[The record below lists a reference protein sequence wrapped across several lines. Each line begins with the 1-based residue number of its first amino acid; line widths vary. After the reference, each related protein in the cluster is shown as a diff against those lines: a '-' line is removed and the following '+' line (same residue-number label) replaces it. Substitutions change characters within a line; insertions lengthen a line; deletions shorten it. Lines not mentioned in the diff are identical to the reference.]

1 MQVLSSAGLHAAPG
15 PGGGVRWVE
24 HLRVSDLSVG
34 TYSIAAGAQDDQ
46 EPHTEDEIYVVT
58 AGQATLE
65 AGRQAVPVGPGS
77 VIYVPAGEPHHF
89 TGVTSDLAVLV
100 LFAPAEYSRGPAGR

>member
-1 MQVLSSAGLHAAPG
+1 MRVLSGAGLFTAPG
-15 PGGGVRWVE
+15 AGSGVHWV
-24 HLRVSDLSVG
+24 
-34 TYSIAAGAQDDQ
+34 

-65 AGRQAVPVGPGS
+65 AGGQAAAVGPGS

-89 TGVTSDLAVLV
+89 TGITSDLAALV
-100 LFAPAEYSRGPAGR
+100 LFAPAEYSRAADGR